1 MIDRQ
6 TLHIHDLAAEQK
18 TSFRAPFARSLGVR
32 TVLAT
37 PLLREGIPIGTIHI
51 RRMEVRPF
59 TEKQIK
65 LLKPLPTKP

>member
-1 MIDRQ
+1 MNFPKPTYARQ
-6 TLHIHDLAAEQK
+6 
-18 TSFRAPFARSLGVR
+18 SRCR

-37 PLLREGIPIGTIHI
+37 PLLREGIPIGAIHI

-65 LLKPLPTKP
+65 LLEDLCRPGGDRHRERAVVQRIG